1 MSRRA
6 NALVSLVAGFAIG
19 IGLPFLQVW
28 LACGAPESEACV
40 WGRSLLPVTV
50 SISAALFGA
59 IIALAIFGVLE
70 SRRAASREKPTANGS
85 SGS

>member
-1 MSRRA
+1 MTRRA
-6 NALVSLVAGFAIG
+6 NAIVSLVAGFAIG

-40 WGRSLLPVTV
+40 WGKSLLPVTV

-59 IIALAIFGVLE
+59 VLSLALFGILE
-70 SRRAASREKPTANGS
+70 SRRPPPPQEPEGEQ
-85 SGS
+85 GG